1 MKPGGM
7 TTFWTTLSFRD
18 EMGNVL
24 LLGEAT
30 KVPCPLQLIWSD
42 SVRQTSFEYFEIKP
56 ALSSGTERNFFDF
69 DLQYALQ
76 LLFFHILQYRC

>member
-1 MKPGGM
+1 MKSLRFSSGHHKSYVRNCNYYIKIGLVPAKPNRR

-30 KVPCPLQLIWSD
+30 KVPCPSQAS
-42 SVRQTSFEYFEIKP
+42 
-56 ALSSGTERNFFDF
+56 
-69 DLQYALQ
+69 
-76 LLFFHILQYRC
+76 LL

>member
-30 KVPCPLQLIWSD
+30 KVPCPSQAS
-42 SVRQTSFEYFEIKP
+42 
-56 ALSSGTERNFFDF
+56 
-69 DLQYALQ
+69 
-76 LLFFHILQYRC
+76 LL